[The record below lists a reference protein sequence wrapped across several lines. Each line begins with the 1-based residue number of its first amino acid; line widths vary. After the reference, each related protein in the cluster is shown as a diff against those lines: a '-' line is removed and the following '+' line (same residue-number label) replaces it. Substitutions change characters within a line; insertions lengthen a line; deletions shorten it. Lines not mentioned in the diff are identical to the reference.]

1 MTRQADLK
9 RRVRARMAKTG
20 ESYAAAR
27 AQVLAGA
34 QAAAGTQPAAG
45 SEAVA
50 GSDVLV
56 GSEVVAGWE
65 RPGRDRLAASVHVT
79 NGDIT
84 VDLLRRAGLARDALA
99 WADVLHEG
107 PVPAGLDDAGLRR
120 ARAEF
125 LAGADGL
132 DPAAVLRRFSER
144 DHALAAGRDG
154 EYVLWF
160 EADLYDQLQIAQIL
174 AMLGDLGVP
183 PGRVTLVCIG
193 EYPGIAHF
201 GGLGEL
207 EPGQLPGLL
216 DAATPLTAE
225 ALDLGAAAWAALR
238 APDPGGLGRIAA
250 SRSRELRFLGEA
262 FDRLA
267 REYPSTRDGLSLTE
281 RRTLA
286 ATPAEGATAGTVF
299 GRLGEREARPYLG
312 DLFFFGLVAR
322 LARATG
328 PAARA
333 RPARRRGRRRH
344 PAAPDP
350 GRSPGAAGRGRPRG
364 PQRHRPLGRRR
375 PPPGPRGPLA
385 LGRGHRV
392 DHGPGGPLRSSRD
405 VWCRNSIGT
414 TRNSVAAASSG

>member
-1 MTRQADLK
+1 MTL
-9 RRVRARMAKTG
+9 
-20 ESYAAAR
+20 
-27 AQVLAGA
+27 
-34 QAAAGTQPAAG
+34 
-45 SEAVA
+45 
-50 GSDVLV
+50 
-56 GSEVVAGWE
+56 
-65 RPGRDRLAASVHVT
+65 HVT
-79 NGDIT
+79 NGDIV
-84 VDLLRRAGLARDALA
+84 VDLLRRAGLADGALA

-107 PVPAGLDDAGLRR
+107 PVPAGLDDDGLRR

-125 LAGADGL
+125 LAGADGG
-132 DPAAVLRRFSER
+132 DTAEALRRLTDR
-144 DHALAAGRDG
+144 DRALAGGRAGG
-154 EYVLWF
+154 YLLWF

-174 AMLGDLGVP
+174 AALGDLGVG

-193 EYPGIAHF
+193 EFPGIPHF

-225 ALDLGAAAWAALR
+225 ALGLGAAAWAALR

-312 DLFFFGLVAR
+312 DLFLFGLVAR
-322 LARATG
+322 LARARVPLLELDPPAGEVGAGTRLHPPPAGRRVLRGEADHVALNGIDRWVGGVHLQGPESPWRWDEGTESITG
-328 PAARA
+328 PA
-333 RPARRRGRRRH
+333 
-344 PAAPDP
+344 
-350 GRSPGAAGRGRPRG
+350 
-364 PQRHRPLGRRR
+364 
-375 PPPGPRGPLA
+375 
-385 LGRGHRV
+385 GH
-392 DHGPGGPLRSSRD
+392 
-405 VWCRNSIGT
+405 
-414 TRNSVAAASSG
+414 